1 MGKSDRHANRSSS
14 GSNSNKNSS
23 QNSSPSPSRRRL
35 DHGRFDF
42 LGASRIWGILSLVLV
57 LACFLIIVAKGFVY
71 GIDFAGGTEVQVQF
85 GQNVEASRVRNFTEK
100 MGYRGASVQSIGEEN
115 EFLIR
120 LESVQGK
127 TEKET
132 NKLLNAMIQKVTE
145 GLSGT
150 FQSEGATIRRVS
162 SVGPQIGTEL
172 KRNGLLAAFYSLLMI
187 LIYVGLR
194 FDYKYAPGAVFCLF
208 HDAII
213 ALGIF
218 SLFDREVN
226 VQTMAA
232 ILTIIGYSL
241 NDTIVTFDR
250 IRENSPLYRDQT
262 FTFVINRS
270 LNDVLSRTLLTSIT
284 TMLAVAAMYFVAGGV
299 IQDFAFTLGI
309 GIVVGTYSSI
319 FVASPLVLF
328 VDRLQAQKS

>member
-1 MGKSDRHANRSSS
+1 MKMKKLEHHTG
-14 GSNSNKNSS
+14 
-23 QNSSPSPSRRRL
+23 RRL
-35 DHGRFDF
+35 NHGRFDF
-42 LGASRIWGILSLVLV
+42 LGVSKTWGTLS
-57 LACFLIIVAKGFVY
+57 IIVIFISLLVILAKGFVY

-85 GQNVEASRVRNFTEK
+85 SKSVEVSRVRNFTRE
-100 MGYRGASVQSIGEEN
+100 MGYKGALVQSIGEEN

-120 LESVQGK
+120 LESVKGE

-132 NKLLNAMIQKVTE
+132 NKLLNAMIQKITG

-150 FQSEGATIRRVS
+150 FQNEGATIRRVS

-208 HDAII
+208 HDAILT
-213 ALGIF
+213 LGIF
-218 SLFDREVN
+218 SLFGREVN

-250 IRENSPLYRDQT
+250 IRENSPLYRDQA
-262 FTFVINRS
+262 FSFIINRS

-284 TMLAVAAMYFVAGGV
+284 TMLAVIAMYFVAGGV

-309 GIVVGTYSSI
+309 GVVMGTYSSI
-319 FVASPLVLF
+319 FVASPLVLL
-328 VDRLQAQKS
+328 VDRLQSKKSLAT